1 MTVAEPLSI
10 TRIIAKVFEDLKI
23 PYFIGGSLASSL
35 YGIPRATQDVD
46 IVADIKKEDVSVLVE
61 NLKDRF
67 YIDQDMIFDAIH
79 HKSSFN
85 VIYLKTMFK
94 VDVFI
99 LGRDDLAKEEIGR
112 KDRYQLSDDPL
123 DQIYLASAED
133 VVLHKLYWYK
143 LGEYVSERQWKD
155 VIGILQVQSGRLD
168 IDYLVKR
175 AGQRGVSELLE
186 KALKECSDI

>member
-46 IVADIKKEDVSVLVE
+46 IVADIKKEDVSVLVD

-67 YIDQDMIFDAIH
+67 YIDQDMIFDALH
-79 HKSSFN
+79 RKSSFN
-85 VIYLKTMFK
+85 VIHLKTMFK

-99 LGRDDLAKEEIGR
+99 LGRDDLSKEEIGR

-123 DQIYLASAED
+123 DQIFLASAED
-133 VVLHKLYWYK
+133 VLLHKLYWYK
-143 LGEYVSERQWKD
+143 LGGYVSERQWND

-175 AGQRGVSELLE
+175 AEQRGVSELLE
-186 KALKECSDI
+186 KALKEQSDI

>member
-1 MTVAEPLSI
+1 MIVAEPLNI
-10 TRIIAKVFEDLKI
+10 TRIITKVFEDLKI
-23 PYFIGGSLASSL
+23 SYFIGGSLASSL

-46 IVADIKKEDVSVLVE
+46 IIADIKKEDVPVLVD
-61 NLKDRF
+61 NLKDQF
-67 YIDQDMIFDAIH
+67 YIDQDMIFDALH

-85 VIYLKTMFK
+85 VIHLKTMFK

-112 KDRYQLSDDPL
+112 KDRYQLSDDPS

-133 VVLHKLYWYK
+133 VLLHKLYWYK
-143 LGEYVSERQWKD
+143 LGGYASERQWKD

-168 IDYLVKR
+168 
-175 AGQRGVSELLE
+175 
-186 KALKECSDI
+186 